1 MVLCGSKG
9 LGPESGPA
17 SDNLLGEMMRGPGV
31 EEGSW
36 MYPGVVFT
44 PDPRPEIGST
54 GLGRLTLE

>member
-36 MYPGVVFT
+36 M
-44 PDPRPEIGST
+44 
-54 GLGRLTLE
+54 